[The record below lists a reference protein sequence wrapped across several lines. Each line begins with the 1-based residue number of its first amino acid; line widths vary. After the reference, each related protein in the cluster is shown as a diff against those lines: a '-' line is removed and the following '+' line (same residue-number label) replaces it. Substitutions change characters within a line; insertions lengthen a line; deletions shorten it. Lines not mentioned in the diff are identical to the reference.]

1 MPNPY
6 FSNLGDF
13 LYVNRTREGR
23 SEGDYSLV
31 KNLFKRAKLRE
42 DIYQDLTFFTK
53 YDVLGDDRPDNVA
66 DLIYGDPT
74 LDWVV
79 LISNNITNVRD
90 EWPLEHN
97 DFNSYLLDKYLTE
110 QNISS
115 IHHHETIKIIDE
127 EQKIVLNESLQVD
140 SNFSFSFV
148 GSVVSSSG
156 SLIEVDLGGTSV
168 SKINPVRGITNYQ
181 YEAKLNDEK
190 RRIKVLKP
198 EFITAFITDHR
209 EIMAYDE
216 SSDFITKDLK
226 GTYNPRISGV

>member
-23 SEGDYSLV
+23 GEGDYSLV

-79 LISNNITNVRD
+79 LLSNNIVNVQS
-90 EWPLEHN
+90 EWPLSQG
-97 DFNSYLLDKYLTE
+97 DFNRYITDKYDSEEILY
-110 QNISS
+110 SG
-115 IHHHETIKIIDE
+115 IHHYESREVKASDGTIIIPSGARVSIGQSVTFYDE
-127 EQKIVLNESLQVD
+127 LSDQQVIRTD
-140 SNFSFSFV
+140 V
-148 GSVVSSSG
+148 AM
-156 SLIEVDLGGTSV
+156 
-168 SKINPVRGITNYQ
+168 PITNFMH
-181 YEAKLNDEK
+181 EDRLNNEK
-190 RRIKVLKP
+190 RSIFLLKP
-198 EFITAFITDHR
+198 MYLNILFDDIE
-209 EIMAYDE
+209 EIMAN
-216 SSDFITKDLK
+216 KK
-226 GTYNPRISGV
+226 GSTQFVSRTLVTGDNIRLYS